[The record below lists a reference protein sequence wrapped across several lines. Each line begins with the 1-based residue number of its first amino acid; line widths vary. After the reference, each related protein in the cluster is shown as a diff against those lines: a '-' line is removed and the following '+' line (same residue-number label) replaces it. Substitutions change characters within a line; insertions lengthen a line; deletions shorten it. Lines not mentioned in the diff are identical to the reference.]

1 MSSSMDQFVSVQLR
15 DTLYVIC
22 CFVMLKKKQKKY
34 KDVDFIASLHIQN
47 IVNYKKNV
55 IDFVFLYISDL
66 FYFVVNKKVKIQ
78 SHELNSLHHSLKKK
92 QHKITNHITKNR
104 IGKYSNH
111 INSPL
116 MLSIP
121 PPPTA
126 HLPTADPVKL

>member
-22 CFVMLKKKQKKY
+22 CFVMLKKIQKKY

-121 PPPTA
+121 PPTA

>member
-1 MSSSMDQFVSVQLR
+1 M
-15 DTLYVIC
+15 
-22 CFVMLKKKQKKY
+22 QKKIITSI
-34 KDVDFIASLHIQN
+34 FMHS
-47 IVNYKKNV
+47 NYCQLQKTMCS
-55 IDFVFLYISDL
+55 IFVFLYISDL

-116 MLSIP
+116 MLSN
-121 PPPTA
+121 PPTA
-126 HLPTADPVKL
+126 HLPTTDPVKL